1 MKHLLFSLLML
12 MAIHT
17 AHAYCVVFTP
27 QGQYPTQTDFNIT
40 IDDTKL
46 IVDHAIDDGTY
57 FKISAYGYLDFNAP
71 YTHFITKVVLEFA
84 CPDDEP
90 YGPSHIWSY
99 TGGYS
104 YDGIYGFWEGEKRGF
119 ALSVNNEVWIKRILV
134 YIDRQEPLS
143 IFPRSTTQYGNYKV
157 NISSSYYDAKIYYTL
172 DGSTPTVNSTEFLNS
187 FSLNSDATVK
197 AIVARDGVVIDSASI
212 SYQYVTNAASVKN
225 IQEGLAL
232 PDETAFT
239 FRNPI
244 RVVKQMGPYLWV
256 KDASG
261 YALIIGDCSQD
272 YVRGNEINRGE
283 SYPYHD
289 FGVTKATVNGIP
301 VFIKPGG
308 FYTTRRGLNE
318 EIEPEAVSINQVNMD
333 NMFAHYVYLDS
344 LRISSQDG
352 GQSYRLTD
360 KSGNTCPADFTTMNI
375 KVPDD
380 LETLY
385 NIWAIVGTDSNGSP
399 ELKMLMAPANIDG
412 EEPLVISPSQ
422 VGPSTCGHQVFI
434 KQVLDYDVCNIC
446 DVEGESCVG
455 YAPFGGPAAAVSC
468 WCYDIGGEVESYK
481 YWESS
486 DYVTGYRLR
495 MISISGHSNTLD
507 TADVERIKSLYRLR
521 DIQYFHLTGHFT
533 KPLTAVYQN
542 GDYLYVRDSYGD
554 YGLILG
560 SIDEVFTNGDMI
572 YDAKA
577 TSYNDGG
584 VDFISAVVPSSF
596 TVGGHQAAVSP
607 EVLAIQDVTSDRIHH
622 YIRFDRVRLT
632 DGDDQGFRSL
642 VDDTGTLPLNNLFGI
657 EVTTDVGS
665 VTSQYDL
672 NIDGRVDISDVSDLI
687 DRLLYDKST
696 SGELNPVSTYDVT
709 GFVAMSDN
717 LLQFYPVEI
726 VRYHLDGDTNDD
738 GRVTIDDLTFLIDFI
753 LSNE

>member
-1 MKHLLFSLLML
+1 M
-12 MAIHT
+12 
-17 AHAYCVVFTP
+17 
-27 QGQYPTQTDFNIT
+27 
-40 IDDTKL
+40 
-46 IVDHAIDDGTY
+46 
-57 FKISAYGYLDFNAP
+57 
-71 YTHFITKVVLEFA
+71 
-84 CPDDEP
+84 
-90 YGPSHIWSY
+90 
-99 TGGYS
+99 
-104 YDGIYGFWEGEKRGF
+104 
-119 ALSVNNEVWIKRILV
+119 
-134 YIDRQEPLS
+134 
-143 IFPRSTTQYGNYKV
+143 
-157 NISSSYYDAKIYYTL
+157 
-172 DGSTPTVNSTEFLNS
+172 
-187 FSLNSDATVK
+187 
-197 AIVARDGVVIDSASI
+197 
-212 SYQYVTNAASVKN
+212 
-225 IQEGLAL
+225 
-232 PDETAFT
+232 
-239 FRNPI
+239 
-244 RVVKQMGPYLWV
+244 
-256 KDASG
+256 
-261 YALIIGDCSQD
+261 
-272 YVRGNEINRGE
+272 
-283 SYPYHD
+283 
-289 FGVTKATVNGIP
+289 
-301 VFIKPGG
+301 
-308 FYTTRRGLNE
+308 
-318 EIEPEAVSINQVNMD
+318 
-333 NMFAHYVYLDS
+333 
-344 LRISSQDG
+344 
-352 GQSYRLTD
+352 
-360 KSGNTCPADFTTMNI
+360 
-375 KVPDD
+375 
-380 LETLY
+380 
-385 NIWAIVGTDSNGSP
+385 
-399 ELKMLMAPANIDG
+399 
-412 EEPLVISPSQ
+412 
-422 VGPSTCGHQVFI
+422 
-434 KQVLDYDVCNIC
+434 
-446 DVEGESCVG
+446 G

-560 SIDEVFTNGDMI
+560 SIDEVVTNGDMI